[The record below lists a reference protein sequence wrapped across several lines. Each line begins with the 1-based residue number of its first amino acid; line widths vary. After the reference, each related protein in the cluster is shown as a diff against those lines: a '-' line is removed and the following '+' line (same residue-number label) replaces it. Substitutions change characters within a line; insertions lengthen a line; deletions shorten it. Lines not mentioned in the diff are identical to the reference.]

1 MKAGK
6 SMNIIQGDRWSDSP
20 FVERVWYNRSERAS
34 TFTSVAV
41 SHWEMVVATLN
52 GRTTFTLRGPETK
65 ATPAYC
71 PPDGEYMG
79 IVFKLGTFM
88 PHLPVSTIMERQ
100 DLDLPEASS
109 RSFWLHG
116 SAWQFPNY
124 DNAEVFVNRLV
135 REGLLARDSVVDDA
149 LQDRPQ
155 DLTIRS
161 VRRRILR
168 ATGLTKSDIHQ
179 IERARHAAILI
190 QQGKSILDTVYEADY
205 FDQPHL
211 TRSLRHFIG
220 QTPAQLAATAAYEL
234 MSF

>member
-1 MKAGK
+1 
-6 SMNIIQGDRWSDSP
+6 MNIIQEERSSDSP
-20 FVERVWYNRSERAS
+20 FVERVWRNHSERAS
-34 TFTSVAV
+34 SFTSVAV
-41 SHWEMVVATLN
+41 SHWEMVVTTLN
-52 GRTTFTLRGPETK
+52 GRTRLTVRGPETR

-71 PPDGEYMG
+71 PPDGEFFG
-79 IVFKLGTFM
+79 IVFKLGAFM
-88 PHLPVSTIMERQ
+88 PHLPVSTIMDRQ
-100 DLDLPEASS
+100 DLDLPEATS

-116 SAWQFPNY
+116 AAWQFPNY
-124 DNAEVFVNRLV
+124 DNAEVFVNRLA
-135 REGLLARDSVVDDA
+135 REELLVWDSVVDDA

-155 DLTIRS
+155 AVTIRS

-168 ATGLTKSDIHQ
+168 ATGLTQSDIRQ

-220 QTPAQLAATAAYEL
+220 QTPAQLAVAAAYEL